1 MLFVTLAI
9 LASENVKALNH
20 QMETEQF
27 DLETIVEVASEN
39 IAGTGKGEDEKMV

>member
-20 QMETEQF
+20 QMETKLSLQRF
-27 DLETIVEVASEN
+27 Q
-39 IAGTGKGEDEKMV
+39 